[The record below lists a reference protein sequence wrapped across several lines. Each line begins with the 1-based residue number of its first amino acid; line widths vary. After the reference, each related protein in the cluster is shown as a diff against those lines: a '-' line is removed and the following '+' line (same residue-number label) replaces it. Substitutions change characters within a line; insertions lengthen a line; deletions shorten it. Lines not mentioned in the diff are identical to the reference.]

1 MPTSKMSLRL
11 LHDLVNRLQAL
22 DLVLESASDLSDLQA
37 IKIKLATASATNA
50 DAIKLVQ
57 QLQRLV
63 ARTTVKTG

>member
-37 IKIKLATASATNA
+37 IKTKLATASTTNA

-57 QLQRLV
+57 QLQRLL

>member
-22 DLVLESASDLSDLQA
+22 DLVLESASELSELQA
-37 IKIKLATASATNA
+37 IKTKLATASTTTA

-57 QLQRLV
+57 QLQRLL

>member
-1 MPTSKMSLRL
+1 MPTSRMSLRL

-37 IKIKLATASATNA
+37 IKTKLATASTTTA

-57 QLQRLV
+57 QLQRLLSG
-63 ARTTVKTG
+63 ANAKTG

>member
-1 MPTSKMSLRL
+1 MPTSGTSLRL

-57 QLQRLV
+57 QLQRLL

>member
-50 DAIKLVQ
+50 EAIKLVQ

>member
-22 DLVLESASDLSDLQA
+22 DLVLESASDLSDLQV

-63 ARTTVKTG
+63 ARTTLKTG

>member
-1 MPTSKMSLRL
+1 MPTSGTSLRL

-37 IKIKLATASATNA
+37 IKTKLATASTTTA

-57 QLQRLV
+57 QLQRLLSG
-63 ARTTVKTG
+63 ANAKTG